1 MPQNAADCAIGTLG
15 GDGLTMRNGSFFKR
29 DFAIAGIDMTPTIAP
44 EAYWGAIQ
52 LVSYFFVFVAMLI
65 TVAVSARG

>member
-1 MPQNAADCAIGTLG
+1 
-15 GDGLTMRNGSFFKR
+15 
-29 DFAIAGIDMTPTIAP
+29 MTPTIAP

-52 LVSYFFVFVAMLI
+52 LVSYFFAFVAMLI